1 MGGSHGVGCPF
12 DAGTPQFFSRRDRP
26 LLDGPLG
33 HPYPGPVNVAL
44 AALALL
50 VQATATAG
58 PAAVVRGAQRAVEA
72 DSAARMAAAWQ
83 SALARDSTDVAALLG
98 RATIARLTYDYPR
111 ADAYYAAVARR
122 SGGRGRFAAWAALG
136 AAESRL
142 YRLPFDSAA
151 AAFTIAAS
159 VAAAAGDSS
168 AVAQA
173 QFGLAMARLRGTSPT
188 AAAAALDRGFALLPA
203 YETAIA
209 AQGHCVRAAVG
220 GFLQAPNASREASL
234 GANLAR
240 QADDRRRESFCRAM
254 LGQYYVTIDDG
265 ARANAMFDSSVA
277 LARSAHDRM
286 GHATALWW
294 RANYRL
300 EQYDHDG
307 AQQDL
312 SAALADADSSDD
324 EFIEGWTRIKL
335 AVISWHFADMESARR
350 QLARGR
356 ATLRIQ
362 GDGWGVGYGRYLDGA
377 MSLDEGRIDSAET
390 AFREDLAWSLQIRVP
405 LEQFSALFGL
415 ARAAMARSDWP
426 AARTWFDS
434 AARIARASHLD
445 GYLPQLE
452 YEFGVIALRSGDLSE
467 AERRFR
473 RMVPAQSG
481 VSDLDR
487 YAARSRIAEIYASRG
502 DVARAERELT
512 DATDAMDSLRAAI
525 GDRDM
530 RVLAFQAR
538 KGYDDV
544 DLGFATTIA
553 ALARGGRVA
562 AALALAERR
571 RARELRDRLVR
582 GAPNLTRT
590 PPGTGTAWRLPD
602 DHTALLEYVTGSGTQ
617 PTTLFLVTPD
627 KTRAVTLPPADS
639 VAADVVAFAEM
650 VEAGAG
656 AGALARQLGTAV
668 FAGALDTLGARITR
682 LIVIPD
688 GPLHRVPFDALR
700 LSDGRFLVQ
709 RFAVST
715 APSLAVAA
723 DLRSKSSAALGEA
736 RILALGDPRF
746 SNEVSPA
753 GGSAADVYREAF
765 SMNGGL
771 PRLRGSAA
779 EAKLVAGFADR
790 AELRLRERASESYLK
805 RAALDSF
812 DVVHLATHA
821 LVDERSIARTALAVA
836 DGDGDDG
843 FIGPGEL
850 ATLRLGARLV
860 VLSACRTARGVTVRG
875 EGVQGLTAPLLAAGA
890 RSVLA
895 TQWRIRDADAVR
907 FIDDFYRALAGGN
920 TVGEAAR
927 AAKLAAIGRGAP
939 EATWAAFSVVG
950 DPFVTV
956 PLHIPRG
963 RPTWVLVLA
972 GVLAVV
978 GLFYGVRRTRW
989 AAERT
994 SVPSVNRADTVQ

>member
-1 MGGSHGVGCPF
+1 M
-12 DAGTPQFFSRRDRP
+12 
-26 LLDGPLG
+26 
-33 HPYPGPVNVAL
+33 NVAL

-50 VQATATAG
+50 VQATTAAD
-58 PAAVVRGAQRAVEA
+58 PAVVVWRAQQAVEA
-72 DSAARMAAAWQ
+72 DSAALLASAWQ
-83 SALARDSTDVAALLG
+83 SALARDSNDVAALLG
-98 RATIARLTYDYPR
+98 LATVARLTYDYPR
-111 ADAYYAAVARR
+111 ADAYYSTIVRR
-122 SGGRGRFAAWAALG
+122 SGEHSRFAAWAALG

-159 VAAAAGDSS
+159 MAAAARDSS
-168 AVAQA
+168 AEAQA

-188 AAAAALDRGFALLPA
+188 VAAAALDRGFALLPA
-203 YETAIA
+203 RETAIA

-220 GFLQAPNASREASL
+220 GFIQSPNASREAIL

-240 QADDRRRESFCRAM
+240 QAEDRRRESFCRAM

-265 ARANAMFDSSVA
+265 ARASVMFDSSVA
-277 LARSAHDRM
+277 LARAAHDRM
-286 GHATALWW
+286 GGATALWW
-294 RANYRL
+294 RASYRL

-312 SAALADADSSDD
+312 SAALADADTSGD
-324 EFIEGWTRIKL
+324 EFMDGWTRIKL
-335 AVISWHFADMESARR
+335 AVISWHFADMASARR
-350 QLARGR
+350 HLARGR
-356 ATLRIQ
+356 AKLRTQ

-377 MSLDEGRIDSAET
+377 MSLDAGQIDSAEA
-390 AFREDLAWSLQIRVP
+390 AFREDLAWSEQIRVP

-415 ARAAMARSDWP
+415 ARAAMARSNWST
-426 AARTWFDS
+426 ARTWFDS
-434 AARIARASHLD
+434 ATHVARASRLD
-445 GYLPQLE
+445 GYLPQLDYE
-452 YEFGVIALRSGDLSE
+452 YGIIALRSGDLTE

-473 RMVPAQSG
+473 RTVAMHSG
-481 VSDLDR
+481 VTDLDR
-487 YAARSRIAEIYASRG
+487 YAARSRIAEIYVIRG
-502 DVARAERELT
+502 DVTRAERELT
-512 DATDAMDSLRAAI
+512 DATDAIDSLRAAL

-553 ALARGGRVA
+553 ALARGGRA
-562 AALALAERR
+562 DAALALAERR
-571 RARELRDRLVR
+571 RARELRDRLIR

-590 PPGTGTAWRLPD
+590 AVATGTAWRLPD
-602 DHTALLEYVTGSGTQ
+602 DHTALLEYVSGSGLQ
-617 PTTLFLVTPD
+617 PTTLFLVTPGG
-627 KTRAVTLPPADS
+627 TRAVALPPADS
-639 VAADVVAFAEM
+639 MSADIVAFAEM

-656 AGALARQLGTAV
+656 AGALARQLGAAV
-668 FAGALDTLGARITR
+668 FGDVLDTLGAGITR
-682 LIVIPD
+682 LIIIPD

-700 LSDGRFLVQ
+700 LGDGRFVVQ

-723 DLRSKSSAALGEA
+723 DLRSTSRAAVGQA

-765 SMNGGL
+765 SLNGGL
-771 PRLRGSAA
+771 PRLRGSAT

-790 AELRLRERASESYLK
+790 AELRLRDRASESYLK

-821 LVDERSIARTALAVA
+821 LVDDRSIARTALAVA
-836 DGDGDDG
+836 DGEGDDG

-850 ATLRLGARLV
+850 AALHLDARLV
-860 VLSACRTARGVTVRG
+860 VLSACRTARGVAVRG

-895 TQWRIRDADAVR
+895 TQWRIRDANAVQ
-907 FIDDFYRALAGGN
+907 FIDDFYRALAGGQ
-920 TVGEAAR
+920 TVGDAAR
-927 AAKLAAIGRGAP
+927 LAKLAAIARGAP
-939 EATWAAFSVVG
+939 PATWAAFAVVG

-956 PLHIPRG
+956 PVRVPND
-963 RPTWVLVLA
+963 RPPWAVAL
-972 GVLAVV
+972 GSGLAVV
-978 GLFYGVRRTRW
+978 ALFYGVRRTRR
-989 AAERT
+989 AGERT
-994 SVPSVNRADTVQ
+994 SVPSANRVDTVQ